1 MLETKKVI
9 DEYIENIKRG
19 NDEYLKQIF
28 KCLDIPIRG
37 MVNKYL
43 IPGVEKDDAIQIAQI
58 AVYDGVKNYNSEKN
72 SNPISFLKMCA
83 ERRLKDVIKF
93 YNKDKR
99 KVLSMS
105 CSLDAPVKSLEN
117 NEKIL
122 LKDII
127 STEESLDDYMEAIE
141 LKKFLKEKIYLLM
154 SKREKKCF
162 ELYYIQGYKYS
173 EISKKLSIT
182 NKQVENALQ
191 KARNK
196 IKSSEELN
204 RIYFEC

>member
-154 SKREKKCF
+154 SKREKECF